1 MRLLVC
7 LIACFGLFAATAAAM
22 DMDAG
27 TPEHVADAVAA
38 LRAHHNAQARKH
50 LKTAI
55 ATMAEPKAAREHA
68 QEALDELTAGHRGKA
83 LEHAINGAAV
93 EHLTYALA
101 ALQEGKTKVGRH
113 HLTETEDLQP
123 YAAAAKRAIAAL
135 NAGNRAKAIRITR
148 NTLNAA
154 VAAE

>member
-7 LIACFGLFAATAAAM
+7 LICTFGLFAATAPAM
-22 DMDAG
+22 DMDSG
-27 TPEHVADAVAA
+27 SPEHVADAVAA
-38 LRAHHNAQARKH
+38 LRAHHNAQAREH

-68 QEALDELTAGHRGKA
+68 KEALAELKLGHRDMA
-83 LEHAINGAAV
+83 LEHAVNGAAV

-101 ALQEGKTKVGRH
+101 ALQGGKTRTARE
-113 HLTETEDLQP
+113 HLTEAGGLQP

-135 NAGNRAKAIRITR
+135 NAGKRAKAIRITR
-148 NTLNAA
+148 DTLNAA
-154 VAAE
+154 AKAT